1 MNQDGTFV
9 SRDHLFK
16 KCLGS
21 FEGGVHAVERCEV
34 VVAGKNLRD
43 FNIIT
48 TQGSFVS
55 FSIPPGQDTSPS

>member
-1 MNQDGTFV
+1 MNQGGSLV

-21 FEGGVHAVERCEV
+21 FDGGVHAVERCEM

-43 FNIIT
+43 FNIIARW
-48 TQGSFVS
+48 GSFVS
-55 FSIPPGQDTSPS
+55 KLSYGYWDHNTS